1 MGAYRLS
8 RKAAADVE
16 GIYTYTI
23 EQHGLALARQYLDG
37 LHACFQHLAEH
48 PMLGRRADRI
58 ALGVR
63 RHECQSHVVFY
74 VLDESGVNI
83 ARVLHARMDAPRQ
96 YVEESAGDWQK

>member
-1 MGAYRLS
+1 
-8 RKAAADVE
+8 
-16 GIYTYTI
+16 
-23 EQHGLALARQYLDG
+23 
-37 LHACFQHLAEH
+37 
-48 PMLGRRADRI
+48 MLGRRADRI

-96 YVEESAGDWQK
+96 HVEENAGDWQK